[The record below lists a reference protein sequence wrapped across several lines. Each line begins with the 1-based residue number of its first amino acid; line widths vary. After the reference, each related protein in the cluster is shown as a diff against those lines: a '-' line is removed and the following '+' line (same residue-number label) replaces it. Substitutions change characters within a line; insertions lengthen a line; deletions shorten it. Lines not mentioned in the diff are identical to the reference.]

1 MGLCQSKYKRNSRE
15 LARDMLPVVSDM
27 DVSKHGRILNKR
39 DEVVIERIEPINE
52 PLNNSDYIGKKTY
65 L

>member
-1 MGLCQSKYKRNSRE
+1 
-15 LARDMLPVVSDM
+15 MLPVVSDM